1 MGKVIVLV
9 SSKGGSGKSTIAV
22 GLAAAFSASNKKV
35 LLIDADEGARCLDS
49 LLSLNENTVADLS
62 DVLSDFDLLYDA
74 LVAVSTL
81 KGVDIIMSPILNEPI
96 DFSKLSLFLK
106 QVQDKY
112 DYIIVDT
119 KGQIPASRLKGLDLT
134 ADFIA
139 VSTTDQI
146 SVKNTG
152 VLVLELSKYNIEC
165 RLIINRFKT
174 RNGKGNRFCI
184 DDIIDSCGARLYGI
198 VPEDKYINSF
208 GKRPMSFSVAS
219 AAIHRIAA
227 RISGSDIKLPKIKDI
242 L

>member
-22 GLAAAFSASNKKV
+22 GLAAAFSASQKKV

-62 DVLSDFDLLYDA
+62 DVLLDFDSFYDA
-74 LVAVSTL
+74 CVTVPNLE
-81 KGVDIIMSPILNEPI
+81 GVNIIMSPILNEPI
-96 DFSKLSLFLK
+96 DFAKLSKVLK
-106 QVQDKY
+106 QVADKY

-119 KGQIPASRLKGLDLT
+119 KGQIPASRLGMLDLA
-134 ADFIA
+134 ADFIS
-139 VSTTDQI
+139 VTTTDQI
-146 SVKNTG
+146 SIKNTG
-152 VLVLELSKYNIEC
+152 ILVSELSKYNIGC
-165 RLIINRFKT
+165 RLIINRFKP
-174 RNGKGNRFCI
+174 RDAKGKKFCV

-208 GKRPMSFSVAS
+208 GKRPMSLSVAS

-227 RISGSDIKLPKIKDI
+227 RISGADIKLPKVKEI